1 MDLGET
7 VVVVTEAK
15 LAAVAAL
22 AVAEAASTVREG
34 GLGAAQ
40 VEVARVAV
48 GMDLEAV
55 VERAVAPAEDTVG
68 VSVAAAAA

>member
-15 LAAVAAL
+15 LAAVAAHV
-22 AVAEAASTVREG
+22 VAEAASTVRAG
-34 GLGAAQ
+34 GLGA
-40 VEVARVAV
+40 ERVAEAPVAV